1 MWDLRKI
8 GGIIALLT
16 VAVAKPAQAEDTI
29 GRTVIRPEL
38 HVAGISNYENR
49 NGVSDSYGIATVT
62 AELSIYPHARPYY
75 GGLFLDQRYF
85 IDGWSSG
92 GTNLGGYF
100 RYNLSRW
107 DATSWLFVNQSPGNA
122 HSWLYAARLRYRV
135 VDNHKLGVEAV
146 APVDD
151 AFSPMLMF
159 GYYGSL
165 ADTLSVKFQLGAD
178 THGNLKRAARVEI
191 GWQIF

>member
-49 NGVSDSYGIATVT
+49 NGVSGSYGIATVT

-107 DATSWLFVNQSPGNA
+107 DATS
-122 HSWLYAARLRYRV
+122 
-135 VDNHKLGVEAV
+135 
-146 APVDD
+146 
-151 AFSPMLMF
+151 
-159 GYYGSL
+159 
-165 ADTLSVKFQLGAD
+165 
-178 THGNLKRAARVEI
+178 
-191 GWQIF
+191 

>member
-107 DATSWLFVNQSPGNA
+107 DATS
-122 HSWLYAARLRYRV
+122 
-135 VDNHKLGVEAV
+135 
-146 APVDD
+146 
-151 AFSPMLMF
+151 
-159 GYYGSL
+159 
-165 ADTLSVKFQLGAD
+165 
-178 THGNLKRAARVEI
+178 
-191 GWQIF
+191 